1 MDTYSQIST
10 LFLVANHNVA
20 DEISVAKLLLTVFLV
35 LLNGFFVAAEFAIV
49 KVRSSQIEVNQDI
62 NERTSNAAKVIVTH
76 LDSYL
81 AATQLGITLAS
92 LGLGWVGESSLTP
105 IIVKLFEVV
114 GLTICS

>member
-1 MDTYSQIST
+1 MEPIPLSSLSMMITDNLS
-10 LFLVANHNVA
+10 
-20 DEISVAKLLLTVFLV
+20 DEISVWKLLVTIFLV

-49 KVRSSQIEVNQDI
+49 KVRASQIEVQKGIKSSSAN
-62 NERTSNAAKVIVTH
+62 TAKKIVTH

-105 IIVKLFEVV
+105 VILKSF
-114 GLTICS
+114 G